1 MLGKVVTK
9 THTLTAEEWL
19 KWWKTGISGNEAA
32 AVCGVDQWKT
42 ALEVYLDKT
51 NSSPKTKTTEAMH
64 FGKQMKNVIARE
76 FMARTGMRV
85 VRRKAIYQHRE
96 HPFMLATIDRWLVGT
111 NEGLLCKSVGEYRK
125 DEWKDGVVPEAIHLQ
140 CQHLMAVSG
149 ASSWWV
155 AVLIGGNKLR
165 TIRIDR
171 DEEAME
177 KLIRAETF
185 FWREHVEK
193 LIPPQPDGSD
203 AASRLMRDMYP
214 SALTKSEA
222 MELPVDA
229 LQWIEQYKT
238 EVAVEKG
245 AAHRRQEAE
254 NRLKNILGSREL
266 GYVDN
271 YRVEW
276 KTIRRKTDKLNEYR
290 RFSIYQL

>member
-1 MLGKVVTK
+1 MRGKVLTK

-19 KWWKTGISGNEAA
+19 MWWRSGISGHEAA
-32 AVCGVDQWKT
+32 AVCGVDKWKT
-42 ALEVYLDKT
+42 ALEVYLDKM
-51 NSSPKTKTTEAMH
+51 NSSPEGKTTEAMH
-64 FGKQMKNVIARE
+64 LGKQMKTMIARE
-76 FMARTGMRV
+76 FMSRTGKRV
-85 VRRKAIYQHRE
+85 VRCNAIYQHRE
-96 HPFMLATIDRWLVGT
+96 HPFMIATIDRWLVGT

-149 ASSWWV
+149 ASNWWV

-165 TIRIDR
+165 TVRVDR
-171 DEEAME
+171 DEAAIE
-177 KLIRAETF
+177 KLIRSEMF

-193 LIPPQPDGSD
+193 RIPPQPDGSD
-203 AASRLMRDMYP
+203 ASSRLLREMYP
-214 SALTKSEA
+214 AAVTTPKA
-222 MELPVDA
+222 IELPVEA
-229 LQWIEQYKT
+229 MQWIEQYKT
-238 EVAVEKG
+238 EAAVEKG

-254 NRLKNILGSREL
+254 NQLKNILGSSEL

-290 RFSIYQL
+290 RFSIYPI